1 MQFSTILVA
10 IVLPALGL
18 AAPAGQSIK
27 ASSSSS
33 SGSPASTNKPANG
46 GGNKAG
52 GVGQNGVTD
61 TQLLN
66 AVNGWMNDTGKV
78 TKFLNTATSLTG
90 DDYTTAATI
99 ALNAEI
105 DELNHKAVLDA
116 GLDPATIQ
124 KANDT
129 LATQGTFQ
137 AVVDALQA
145 SKLLT
150 SFDHARQASHT
161 S

>member
-1 MQFSTILVA
+1 L
-10 IVLPALGL
+10 
-18 AAPAGQSIK
+18 
-27 ASSSSS
+27 
-33 SGSPASTNKPANG
+33 
-46 GGNKAG
+46 
-52 GVGQNGVTD
+52 NGVTD

-78 TKFLNTATSLTG
+78 TNFLNTATSLTG
-90 DDYTTAATI
+90 NDYTTAATI
-99 ALNAEI
+99 ALNAEK

-116 GLDPATIQ
+116 GLDPAAIQ

-145 SKLLT
+145 SKLYLMT
-150 SFDHARQASHT
+150 HIHGVP
-161 S
+161 

>member
-1 MQFSTILVA
+1 MQYSTLLLAA
-10 IVLPALGL
+10 ILPALGL

-27 ASSSSS
+27 ASGSSTSAAA
-33 SGSPASTNKPANG
+33 GATGTPAKGGANG
-46 GGNKAG
+46 GSGAG
-52 GVGQNGVTD
+52 LNGVTD

-78 TKFLNTATSLTG
+78 TNFLNTATSLTG
-90 DDYTTAATI
+90 SDYTTAATI
-99 ALNAEI
+99 ALNAEK

-116 GLDPATIQ
+116 GLDPAAIQ
-124 KANDT
+124 SANDT

-145 SKLLT
+145 SKSCRFLDFVYIADK
-150 SFDHARQASHT
+150 S
-161 S
+161 